1 MCQERVGWKIGSL
14 RHVLS
19 EGTFNFASLAAFRA
33 SRAFARAVLHTIA
46 REHTQTSPPRALPPI
61 YHLSLSALAWEPLRP
76 GHQTL
81 FSRGSVADFQPLC
94 ALRRA
99 EMYHPVKSEC
109 GAIEGYDLINPACRD
124 CPHPARDVADW
135 NACHQL
141 CDRWRPSSPTL
152 TAGDHCTGWV
162 YNANFQC
169 YLKTGR
175 LQWKREAHAWGGTSW
190 SGPASSTHGL
200 PVRLGDLARGD
211 LDEGARVRR
220 PGVLAMCVSRLLSGW
235 LRPLRVLEMY
245 QLLLPLGA

>member
-109 GAIEGYDLINPACRD
+109 GAIEGYNLLNPACRD

-200 PVRLGDLARGD
+200 PVLSEISHAEISTRARECAARG
-211 LDEGARVRR
+211 
-220 PGVLAMCVSRLLSGW
+220 S
-235 LRPLRVLEMY
+235 
-245 QLLLPLGA
+245 

>member
-1 MCQERVGWKIGSL
+1 M
-14 RHVLS
+14 
-19 EGTFNFASLAAFRA
+19 FNFASLAAFRA

-46 REHTQTSPPRALPPI
+46 REHTQTSHHELYLPYVISLYPR
-61 YHLSLSALAWEPLRP
+61 LAWEPLSP
-76 GHQTL
+76 SHQTL
-81 FSRGSVADFQPLC
+81 FSSGGVADFQPLC